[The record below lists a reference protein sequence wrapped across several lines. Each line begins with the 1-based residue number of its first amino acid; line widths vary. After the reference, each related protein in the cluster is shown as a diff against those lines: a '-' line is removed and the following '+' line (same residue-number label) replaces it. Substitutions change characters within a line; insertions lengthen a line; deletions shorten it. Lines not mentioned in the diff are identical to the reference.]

1 MRICKICEKPLK
13 GRRDKKFCSLG
24 CKNEYH
30 AQIHRD
36 NVQATAQIDAI
47 LHRNRIILK
56 EILGDNVKQKKVKRV
71 LLDKNKFN
79 FKYHTHTYFNSRGKT
94 YHYVYE
100 MGWMEFST
108 LEILIV
114 KL

>member
-13 GRRDKKFCSLG
+13 GRRDKKFCSVG

-56 EILGDNVKQKKVKRV
+56 EILGDNVKQKKVKSSSQT
-71 LLDKNKFN
+71 NKIKTN
-79 FKYHTHTYFNSRGKT
+79 NMNPKRLRATRHETRNVKSNS
-94 YHYVYE
+94 
-100 MGWMEFST
+100 
-108 LEILIV
+108 
-114 KL
+114 